1 MTTGSQRGREDQRC
15 FRQFLEWLDGGI
27 NSGCQRYF
35 EMHHRLA
42 AYFDRKNCSS
52 PADLADETLN
62 RVARLLE
69 EEGVTYCVVLNAN

>member
-1 MTTGSQRGREDQRC
+1 MTTGSQRVGKISAASG
-15 FRQFLEWLDGGI
+15 QFLEWLDGGI
-27 NSGCQRYF
+27 HSGCQRYL
-35 EMHHRLA
+35 EMHHRLV